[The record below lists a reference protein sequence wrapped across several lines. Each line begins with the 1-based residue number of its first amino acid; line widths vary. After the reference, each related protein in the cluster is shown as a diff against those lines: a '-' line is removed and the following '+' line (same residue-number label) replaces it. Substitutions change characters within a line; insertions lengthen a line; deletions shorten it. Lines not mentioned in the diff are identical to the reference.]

1 MKTQDIITVNT
12 QTVTE
17 NIQPTEQEMD
27 QSISDLVKDAMGTRP
42 TGDWMQRWM
51 AMSADKKLALYQQL
65 ASQLD

>member
-1 MKTQDIITVNT
+1 MGERQ
-12 QTVTE
+12 QSVTE
-17 NIQPTEQEMD
+17 AFGPTEQEMD

-42 TGDWMQRWM
+42 TSDWMQRWM

>member
-1 MKTQDIITVNT
+1 MKTQDIIRENT

-17 NIQPTEQEMD
+17 NIQPTEQTMD

-42 TGDWMQRWM
+42 TSDWMQRWM